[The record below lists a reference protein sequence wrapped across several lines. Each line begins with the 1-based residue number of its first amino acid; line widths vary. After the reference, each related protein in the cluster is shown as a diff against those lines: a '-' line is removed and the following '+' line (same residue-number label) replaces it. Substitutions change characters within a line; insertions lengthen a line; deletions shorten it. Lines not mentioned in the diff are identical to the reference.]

1 MAILKNKVLK
11 IVLVLI
17 LTLNVFFLS
26 GCWDSRELKKLF
38 IVIGTSLD
46 LADNDEMKMTVQIE
60 KTQMS
65 AQTRTSQQSGS
76 ESSVI
81 LDAQNKSVLD
91 AFMTINE
98 NCSRSLLF
106 EHNQVLLFGESLAQ
120 RGISDVLD
128 LFIRVQEAR
137 IETNVVIVEG
147 SEGAEILKT
156 KIDEN
161 KLSGQFAFQIINGL
175 SLVSKYYQVRIIDLI
190 NAFLSESNVAVV
202 PLIKLTQKNDK
213 DVIEFSGMAILKDGK
228 LVGKLNQ
235 EQVRG
240 FVCANGSV
248 KSLLYHGENE
258 QGIVGYRIEETKGKI
273 SVKPKS
279 DNDIEVDINVN
290 GELEVDEIMGFE
302 DVEKTEIVDIIKPLA
317 EEKLKQLIEQ
327 CIEISLSEQ
336 TDIFGIADKIW
347 KTNPKFWQNI
357 ENNWNELYEQ
367 VEFNINV
374 NLALASFGDII
385 KSVDMEKVLREE
397 ENY

>member
-1 MAILKNKVLK
+1 MKNKVLK

-38 IVIGTSLD
+38 IVIGSSLD
-46 LADNDEMKMTVQIE
+46 LVENDEMKMTVQIE
-60 KTQMS
+60 KTQTS
-65 AQTRTSQQSGS
+65 AQNGTSQQSGT
-76 ESSVI
+76 ESSLI

-202 PLIKLTQKNDK
+202 PMIKLTQKNDK

-258 QGIVGYRIEETKGKI
+258 QGIVGYRIEQTKGKI

-279 DNDIEVDINVN
+279 DNDIQVDINVN

-302 DVEKTEIVDIIKPLA
+302 DVEKTEIVDIIKPLV

-327 CIEISLSEQ
+327 CIEISMSEQ
-336 TDIFGIADKIW
+336 ADIFGIADKIW